1 MGGSSDARQRQRSGQ
16 ASRPRR
22 AGRAVTD
29 LAVPGSGPGGPAW
42 RSDMALAVAAQLSA
56 ATGGMLLLVHVR
68 ICDSPVP
75 GAPACSARKRP
86 ETPPLFLTRRWLA
99 AWADGVVRAATAV
112 VNAARAD
119 VARAIAR
126 HAAGWGADVIVM
138 TREPRPAVSCLL
150 LGSGVP
156 DQVIREAHCPVVAVR
171 PALRPAGAK
180 AGHRIADRIS
190 HGRFSRH
197 GQSLTISRLPPPLP
211 PGRPTAAHPAGQPGA
226 AGCSTA
232 ASSSA
237 R

>member
-1 MGGSSDARQRQRSGQ
+1 MPVNGNLRTGIPAAGVPARGDGPSLYR
-16 ASRPRR
+16 
-22 AGRAVTD
+22 V
-29 LAVPGSGPGGPAW
+29 LVPVGLPGG
-42 RSDMALAVAAQLSA
+42 SDMALAVAAQLSA
-56 ATGGMLLLVHVR
+56 VTGGMLLLVHVR

-75 GAPACSARKRP
+75 GCPGLFSP
-86 ETPPLFLTRRWLA
+86 ETAGDAALLDGALLA

-197 GQSLTISRLPPPLP
+197 ASR
-211 PGRPTAAHPAGQPGA
+211 
-226 AGCSTA
+226 
-232 ASSSA
+232 
-237 R
+237 

>member
-1 MGGSSDARQRQRSGQ
+1 MPVNGNLGTGIPAAGAPARGDGPSLYR
-16 ASRPRR
+16 
-22 AGRAVTD
+22 V
-29 LAVPGSGPGGPAW
+29 LVPVGLPGG
-42 RSDMALAVAAQLSA
+42 SDMALAVAAQLSA

-75 GAPACSARKRP
+75 GCPGLFSP
-86 ETPPLFLTRRWLA
+86 ETAGDAALLDEALLA

-197 GQSLTISRLPPPLP
+197 ASR
-211 PGRPTAAHPAGQPGA
+211 
-226 AGCSTA
+226 
-232 ASSSA
+232 
-237 R
+237 